1 MIRNWISSNT
11 THKGLTQAIT
21 EMSKGQSGKPEPA
34 QGPSRGDIA
43 KLTNR
48 LAGGAIQR
56 STRRR

>member
-1 MIRNWISSNT
+1 MIRNWISSNS
-11 THKGLTQAIT
+11 THKGLTQAIK
-21 EMSKGQSGKPEPA
+21 EMSKGQPGKPEPA

-56 STRRR
+56 SRKRG